1 MIGSILFLFL
11 TGSLLLHN
19 PSFST
24 WGSALVFLC
33 FMLFPVLL
41 IVSVYGIE
49 CLHESIVLSSVKNR
63 IVSFVER
70 YPEEIKIFCAAIG
83 FRIIFYLFSVVVM
96 AVMGDYSGGIT
107 FSDFL
112 EVWKRWDSQ
121 HYLNI
126 AENGYA
132 GAIENGEHIFWCFIR
147 YCLGFCAVLAFSSM
161 TCASA
166 EFYFRPYAMESAVFI
181 YIKMQNRV

>member
-49 CLHESIVLSSVKNR
+49 CLHESIVLLWNVTRK
-63 IVSFVER
+63 
-70 YPEEIKIFCAAIG
+70 K
-83 FRIIFYLFSVVVM
+83 
-96 AVMGDYSGGIT
+96 
-107 FSDFL
+107 
-112 EVWKRWDSQ
+112 
-121 HYLNI
+121 
-126 AENGYA
+126 
-132 GAIENGEHIFWCFIR
+132 
-147 YCLGFCAVLAFSSM
+147 
-161 TCASA
+161 
-166 EFYFRPYAMESAVFI
+166 
-181 YIKMQNRV
+181 

>member
-1 MIGSILFLFL
+1 MSRIKFNLFQLAAMIGSILFLFL

-70 YPEEIKIFCAAIG
+70 YPEEIKIFLSLI
-83 FRIIFYLFSVVVM
+83 
-96 AVMGDYSGGIT
+96 
-107 FSDFL
+107 
-112 EVWKRWDSQ
+112 
-121 HYLNI
+121 
-126 AENGYA
+126 
-132 GAIENGEHIFWCFIR
+132 HI
-147 YCLGFCAVLAFSSM
+147 
-161 TCASA
+161 
-166 EFYFRPYAMESAVFI
+166 
-181 YIKMQNRV
+181 